1 MISEDYRDFI
11 NTKIWEYLP
20 SNKVKSGDDVNFRC
34 PFCGDS
40 HKSKIKKRGHY
51 SLSKAIYHCFN
62 CDISMSGLKLLE
74 HLSGQNFED
83 IKLEYTKL
91 RLKSGNFKSSLNQ
104 ISGANKN
111 ASSSLSVISSLKP
124 IINKEWKQKLSS
136 DALRYLEHR
145 LVTKSPFFKDDFY
158 SVYDKN
164 NNEYI
169 LIPWKINSIECYYQL
184 NDFKNIDKFNRK
196 YIFPSKLEKPVFG
209 LDNIDLSWNKII
221 VCEGVY
227 DSLFVKNGICCG
239 GKTLT
244 EYQLKL
250 IKERYPRHEI
260 IISLD
265 NDIAGLKS
273 VAKIIKDNPSK
284 FKFFKWF
291 DHNTK
296 EKDINDYVLK
306 TNDVNVFSNKDKIEK
321 MIVSS
326 VEMKLF
332 LISKGICVK

>member
-1 MISEDYRDFI
+1 VFS
-11 NTKIWEYLP
+11 T
-20 SNKVKSGDDVNFRC
+20 
-34 PFCGDS
+34 
-40 HKSKIKKRGHY
+40 
-51 SLSKAIYHCFN
+51 
-62 CDISMSGLKLLE
+62 
-74 HLSGQNFED
+74 
-83 IKLEYTKL
+83 
-91 RLKSGNFKSSLNQ
+91 
-104 ISGANKN
+104 
-111 ASSSLSVISSLKP
+111 LKP

-136 DALRYLEHR
+136 DALQYLDNR
-145 LVTKSPFFKDDFY
+145 LITRSPFYKDTFY

-169 LIPWKINSIECYYQL
+169 LIPWKVNSIECYYQL
-184 NDFKNIDKFNRK
+184 NDFKKIDKFNRK
-196 YIFPSKLEKPVFG
+196 YIFPSKIEKPVFG
-209 LDNIDLSWNKII
+209 LDNIDLTWNKII
-221 VCEGVY
+221 ICEGVY

-244 EYQLKL
+244 DYQLKL

-265 NDIAGLKS
+265 NDEAGLKS
-273 VAKIIKDNPSK
+273 VANIIKKTPVK

-291 DHNTK
+291 NNNTI

-306 TNDVNVFSNKDKIEK
+306 TNDVNIFSNKDKLDK

-332 LISKGICVK
+332 LISKGLW

>member
-1 MISEDYRDFI
+1 MISEDYKDFI
-11 NTKIWEYLP
+11 NSKVWEYLP
-20 SNKVKSGDDVNFRC
+20 SNKVKTGDDINFRC

-40 HKSKIKKRGHY
+40 SKSALKKRGHY
-51 SLSKAIYHCFN
+51 SISKAIYHCFN

-91 RLKSGNFKSSLNQ
+91 RLKSGNLKSTFNQ
-104 ISGANKN
+104 LSASNN
-111 ASSSLSVISSLKP
+111 AHSTSLSVFSTLKP

-136 DALRYLEHR
+136 DALQYLDNR
-145 LVTKSPFFKDDFY
+145 LITRSPFYKDTFY

-169 LIPWKINSIECYYQL
+169 LIPWKVNSIECYYQL
-184 NDFKNIDKFNRK
+184 NDFKKIDKFNRK
-196 YIFPSKLEKPVFG
+196 YIFPSKIEKPVFG
-209 LDNIDLSWNKII
+209 LDNIDLTWNKII
-221 VCEGVY
+221 ICEGVY

-244 EYQLKL
+244 DYQLKL

-265 NDIAGLKS
+265 NDEAGLKS
-273 VAKIIKDNPSK
+273 VANIIKKTPVK

-291 DHNTK
+291 NNNTI

-306 TNDVNVFSNKDKIEK
+306 TNDVNIFSNKDKLDK

-332 LISKGICVK
+332 LISKGLW